1 ENHGKKSLSGR
12 TDTLMLGKRG
22 RLVRNRC
29 VSLPGETIRS
39 SKGLG
44 SRQCLASDSIR
55 RPARSKSPRRL
66 IVRRAKGRMAW
77 RTSENIV
84 LVGLKIH
91 VGWEAFHINCL
102 GNLWAP
108 TYQRQNV
115 PFKSDSMTA
124 SAAGKQA
131 AQKKPPG
138 PKARRVKQGGFTSGR
153 RGIMRIPSFERE
165 KQRTVRGRKPASK
178 IVFGLHMARGEFP
191 ATGMRW
197 THAFHRLCNPAGL
210 IFRIVSL

>member
-1 ENHGKKSLSGR
+1 
-12 TDTLMLGKRG
+12 
-22 RLVRNRC
+22 
-29 VSLPGETIRS
+29 
-39 SKGLG
+39 
-44 SRQCLASDSIR
+44 
-55 RPARSKSPRRL
+55 
-66 IVRRAKGRMAW
+66 VRRAKGRMAW

-115 PFKSDSMTA
+115 PFKSDRNDRFSRKE
-124 SAAGKQA
+124 SGC
-131 AQKKPPG
+131 QKKTPG

-165 KQRTVRGRKPASK
+165 KQRTVRVENLPRK
-178 IVFGLHMARGEFP
+178 
-191 ATGMRW
+191 
-197 THAFHRLCNPAGL
+197 
-210 IFRIVSL
+210 